1 MGSAGASCNYTVLLR
16 TLCTAALVSQDKEEP
31 LLDLNSLSFPSR
43 VPVSSCEE
51 KRKSMTSYY
60 AFIFAHVFSETVSDI
75 TLLFTTSLFR
85 IQSFITAHPDPW
97 RRRAPLRSRPFC
109 VPHQN
114 SWFSIPAIYHQ
125 NPPKTSCCQAL
136 TLLYNFV
143 YSNKEIEVPASNTL
157 SESNIWR
164 LIRHPHNN
172 TTIN

>member
-60 AFIFAHVFSETVSDI
+60 AFIFAHFSSKTVSDI

-85 IQSFITAHPDPW
+85 IQSFITA
-97 RRRAPLRSRPFC
+97 
-109 VPHQN
+109 Q
-114 SWFSIPAIYHQ
+114 
-125 NPPKTSCCQAL
+125 TSCCQAL